1 MKDLTIQNMGD
12 CFYMAYF
19 IDCLIKIL
27 LILSRL
33 EPSFHTNQMICNVK
47 SIGCFLYESNVCSKW
62 TKTNSVNI
70 NSNVT
75 FMFHTNAPKFELY
88 NSNFGM
94 FV

>member
-33 EPSFHTNQMICNVK
+33 EPSFHTYRNQSNDLQCKINWLL
-47 SIGCFLYESNVCSKW
+47 SI
-62 TKTNSVNI
+62 
-70 NSNVT
+70 
-75 FMFHTNAPKFELY
+75 
-88 NSNFGM
+88 
-94 FV
+94 